1 MTLVRQ
7 QTSVFVRRTEIDFAP
22 QTPHRVVFAGAAV
35 RWLPVR
41 AADGP
46 ATGAAAHSAAG
57 AAVAYAADINTTG
70 AGVTV
75 TALLSLIRKHQM
87 LLLALMTVVAPCK
100 RFSAGATVVSTT
112 A

>member
-1 MTLVRQ
+1 M
-7 QTSVFVRRTEIDFAP
+7 
-22 QTPHRVVFAGAAV
+22 

-46 ATGAAAHSAAG
+46 ATGAAACAV
-57 AAVAYAADINTTG
+57 VAYAADINTTG